1 MHGQTEEDNITL
13 HSKKEKR
20 WRCRKCNKTFA
31 ATRGTIFYRRK
42 YDHRFM
48 SQMVSLMAYGCPPV
62 AIEKTYH
69 LDERTVAAWH
79 RAAGAHC
86 QALHEHIL
94 WSYPMDLQQVQADE
108 IRVKAQGRILWMALA
123 ICVTT
128 RLWLGGVVSE
138 HRDKYLVRA
147 LALQVRACAL
157 CRPLLVVFDG
167 FAAYV
172 KEFRK
177 ALRSP
182 CHSGK
187 RGRPPL
193 LEWPGVVLA
202 QIIKSRQG
210 RRLRDITRRVVEG
223 PRVVALGQ
231 PSPSE
236 NRAQAALLIKVS
248 QGGGSLN
255 TSYIERLNATFRSRL
270 CALVRRTRS
279 LVRDPIRLEHSMYLV
294 GCVYNFCTFHESLS
308 VPLILC
314 DGYSERVRQV
324 KRTPAQAASLTD
336 HRWSVFG
343 LLNYRLPPDLP
354 LHG

>member
-1 MHGQTEEDNITL
+1 MHGQTAQGNIAL

-42 YDHRFM
+42 YDHRFI

-62 AIEKTYH
+62 AIEQTYE
-69 LDERTVAAWH
+69 LDGRTVADWQQ
-79 RAAGAHC
+79 AAGAHC
-86 QALHEHIL
+86 RVLHEHIL
-94 WSYPMDLQQVQADE
+94 EPMDLGQVQADE
-108 IRVKAQGRILWMALA
+108 IRVKAQGQVLWMALA

-138 HRDKYLVRA
+138 RRDKYLIRA
-147 LALQVRACAL
+147 LALKVRACAL
-157 CRPLLVVFDG
+157 CRPILVVFDG
-167 FAAYV
+167 FAAYL
-172 KEFRK
+172 KEVRNAF
-177 ALRSP
+177 RSP

-210 RRLRDITRRVVEG
+210 RRLKEITRRVVEG
-223 PRVVALGQ
+223 ARVLAPKAPTQ
-231 PSPSE
+231 SQKQ
-236 NRAQAALLIKVS
+236 AQAASLIKAS
-248 QGGGSLN
+248 QGSGGLN

-279 LVRDPIRLEHSMYLV
+279 LIRDPLRLEHSMYLV

-308 VPLILC
+308 VPLVLC
-314 DGYSERVRQV
+314 DGYSERVRRV

-336 HRWSVFG
+336 QRWSVFG
-343 LLNYRLPPDLP
+343 LLNYRLPPDLS